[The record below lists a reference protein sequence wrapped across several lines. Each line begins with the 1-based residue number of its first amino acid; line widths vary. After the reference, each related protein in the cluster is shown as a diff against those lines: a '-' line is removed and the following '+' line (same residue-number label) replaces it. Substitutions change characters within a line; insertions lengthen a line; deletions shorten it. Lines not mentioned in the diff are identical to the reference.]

1 MSTTSPTPRTSTLDL
16 PPSAP
21 RDLVILIL
29 LADCPIP
36 AVHSQFG
43 TYHDIFTALIRS
55 SLALA
60 ASDAKDG
67 ASNGPAANGGV
78 HKLIIESYDAVQEVY
93 PSEERVKQV
102 DAILITGSA
111 ASAYEPI
118 PWITRLVSFIAAL
131 PALKPTLK
139 IIGICFGH
147 QIIAR
152 AFGSSVEKNGRGWEI
167 GTRELEL
174 TEKGKEV
181 MGSDTIAIHQM
192 HQDHVPSL
200 PPRFELLGSTPVCPV
215 QGMVH
220 FIDASAPFSLANIAV
235 ITFQGHPEFN
245 STIVNTLIDVRE
257 AKGAIT
263 KATAE
268 ESREY
273 AGQRDDG
280 VKIGRRLLGM
290 LGV

>member
-16 PPSAP
+16 PRSAP

-36 AVHSQFG
+36 PVQAQFG
-43 TYHDIFTALIRS
+43 TYHDIFTALFRS

-60 ASDAKDG
+60 ASEPKDG
-67 ASNGPAANGGV
+67 PSNAPPAEGRG
-78 HKLIIESYDAVQEVY
+78 HTLTIESYDAVQEVY
-93 PSEERVKQV
+93 PTEERVEQA

-118 PWITRLVSFIAAL
+118 PWITRLVSFVTSL
-131 PALKPTLK
+131 PTLKPTLK

-152 AFGSSVEKNGRGWEI
+152 AFGSSVEKNSRGWEI
-167 GTRELEL
+167 GTRKFEL
-174 TEKGKEV
+174 TEKGKQI

-215 QGMVH
+215 QGMVR
-220 FIDASAPFSLANIAV
+220 FVDASAPCSLANIAV

-245 STIVNTLIDVRE
+245 STIVNTLIDVRA
-257 AKGAIT
+257 AKGTIT